1 MAQKYKPLPKDEEE
15 QSLQDG
21 SHEDGSL
28 SGAECT
34 KKGHQP
40 RPWPKPWKPSL
51 STCKDVLLLV
61 FAVLG
66 LISLVRPPSQAVLAP
81 DKSAEGTSTTAKAPT
96 SCSCGNSTA
105 QARALGCKYDSLAA
119 AWLPD
124 HCRDDDLTAEFERS
138 GPGEN
143 GRWTYWRD
151 SAHTQEISL
160 DELAEMGDDRKFRFY
175 MTRRWHVV
183 HCMFYWRKEHRA
195 RFNGKM
201 VEPRSDNEGH
211 INHCSKV
218 ILGRNYSTVAGVE
231 LNTDE

>member
-1 MAQKYKPLPKDEEE
+1 MAPKYKLLPKDEEE
-15 QSLQDG
+15 QSPQEDG
-21 SHEDGSL
+21 RHEDSSL
-28 SGAECT
+28 RGKCP
-34 KKGHQP
+34 KIDHQP
-40 RPWPKPWKPSL
+40 THPPKGWKPSL
-51 STCKDVLLLV
+51 STCKDVMLIV
-61 FAVLG
+61 FAALG
-66 LISLVRPPSQAVLAP
+66 VVSLLRSPVPAP
-81 DKSAEGTSTTAKAPT
+81 DMAACATPT
-96 SCSCGNSTA
+96 PVANPPASCSCGNSTA

-119 AWLPD
+119 AWLPP

-138 GPGEN
+138 GPGRD

-151 SAHTQEISL
+151 PAHTHEIGL
-160 DELAEMGDDRKFRFY
+160 DELAEMGDNRTFRFY

-195 RFNGKM
+195 RFNGKR

-231 LNTDE
+231 LNTDR